1 MALLLDTHI
10 WYRWQYGDLPKRLL
24 SQIETADRI
33 FVSATSCWE
42 IAQLVKRKRLELPIS
57 AEQWVLLASM
67 DVEIL
72 PINKEIAMLAER
84 LGNHHK
90 DPADRFIIATSV
102 FYQIP
107 IISLDTVFPK
117 YDEIKQLLIN

>member
-84 LGNHHK
+84 LGSHHK

>member
-1 MALLLDTHI
+1 MVLLDTHI
-10 WYRWQYGDLPKRLL
+10 WYRWQYDDLPKRILDPI
-24 SQIETADRI
+24 QNADRI

-42 IAQLVKRKRLELPIS
+42 IAQLVKRKRLELPMS
-57 AEQWVLLASM
+57 AEQWVSLAS
-67 DVEIL
+67 VGIEIL
-72 PINKEIAMLAER
+72 PINKEIAMLTER

-107 IISLDTVFPK
+107 MISLDMIFPK
-117 YDEIKQLLIN
+117 YDELKSLLIH

>member
-90 DPADRFIIATSV
+90 DPADHFIIATSV